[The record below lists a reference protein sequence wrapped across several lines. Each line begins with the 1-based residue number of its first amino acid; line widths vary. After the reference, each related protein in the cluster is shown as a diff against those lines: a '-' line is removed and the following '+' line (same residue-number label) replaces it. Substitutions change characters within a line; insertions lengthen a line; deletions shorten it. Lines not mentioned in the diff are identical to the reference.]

1 MPAKQMVIIT
11 AVSFSSSRLSPI
23 VIYRHVNSSMW
34 IIKALYAFLMVF
46 LLIYLTKIALPEIIF
61 KYAAQFYIFFRNIY
75 PTNNYYK
82 FFRLFLLEEA
92 LKEASSNAFC
102 INQNLK
108 NDHLRRIIYLL
119 SELSSPQRITNHKCA
134 VLIMSFKFS
143 PVVNFICLIK
153 REN

>member
-46 LLIYLTKIALPEIIF
+46 FVDIPHKKLHFLRLYLNMP
-61 KYAAQFYIFFRNIY
+61 AQFYIFFRNIY

-108 NDHLRRIIYLL
+108 KTTICG
-119 SELSSPQRITNHKCA
+119 ESSTFCLNYRHHKGLPTIN
-134 VLIMSFKFS
+134 VLY
-143 PVVNFICLIK
+143 
-153 REN
+153 